1 MRILAVNWYAS
12 TYGKRVTKRVSD
24 NMGLIEKT
32 FAPGFSVQGQVL
44 FYYKLACM
52 WKMMIAVVEV
62 IGKFDIEGVIQ

>member
-1 MRILAVNWYAS
+1 
-12 TYGKRVTKRVSD
+12 
-24 NMGLIEKT
+24 MGLIEKT